1 MELERERASERERD
15 RDETKEIEKRRRDK
29 AHLHLLPMASPC
41 HWTSKR
47 PLVLAERF
55 SGFTS
60 SPGIQRGI
68 KERERERERDETK
81 EIEKRGRDKGTSSPS
96 SHGVCPLHVVL
107 FMFYSAF
114 SLDSRPLHVFT
125 FLGIS
130 RGRRPT
136 KPLTRCF
143 PWPSES
149 ITGSV

>member
-1 MELERERASERERD
+1 MKQKRSRSEGEIKCIFTFFLWRLLSIGLPSVRLSWPSVFLASR
-15 RDETKEIEKRRRDK
+15 
-29 AHLHLLPMASPC
+29 LHLESNVEL
-41 HWTSKR
+41 K
-47 PLVLAERF
+47 
-55 SGFTS
+55 
-60 SPGIQRGI
+60 
-68 KERERERERDETK
+68 RERERERDETK
-81 EIEKRGRDKGTSSPS
+81 EIEKRGRDKATSSPS

-107 FMFYSAF
+107 FMFYRAF

-149 ITGSV
+149 TTGFV